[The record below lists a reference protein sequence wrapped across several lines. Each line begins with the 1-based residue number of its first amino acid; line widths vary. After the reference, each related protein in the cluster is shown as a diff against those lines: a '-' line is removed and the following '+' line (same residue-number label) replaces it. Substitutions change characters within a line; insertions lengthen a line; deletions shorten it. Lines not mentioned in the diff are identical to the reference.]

1 MNVDIVELNTQYKGQ
16 DIVLHLSLLQ
26 SGGETFLVD
35 AGYDESFDDL
45 LKALARKQIDPQR
58 IDGILVSHDDIDH
71 IGGLHRFRTLNPQ
84 VRIYASAIEAPSLSG
99 AVKSERLDQAERMF
113 DQMPDAY
120 KPWALDF
127 QESLRNIQRVPV
139 DITLED
145 RAYIGQDIEVVHT
158 PGHTKGHLSFYL
170 PAIKTLVASDAFVIE
185 NEVFEIA
192 NPQFTLD
199 LPAAI
204 DSLRKISA
212 LDIETTI
219 CYHGGVARGNIR
231 QRLEALIAQY
241 SEQGK
246 A

>member
-1 MNVDIVELNTQYKGQ
+1 MNVDIIDLATQYKGQ
-16 DIVLHLSLLQ
+16 DILLHLSLLQ

-45 LKALARKQIDPQR
+45 LQVLQRKRIDPQR

-71 IGGLHRFRTLNPQ
+71 IGGLHRFRTLNPK

-113 DQMPDAY
+113 DQMPEAY

-127 QESLRNIQRVPV
+127 QESLRKIHRVPV
-139 DITLED
+139 DVTLQD
-145 RAYIGQDIEVVHT
+145 HAYIGQDIEVVHT
-158 PGHTKGHLSFYL
+158 PGHTRGHLSFYL
-170 PAIKTLVASDAFVIE
+170 PAIRTLVASDAFVIE
-185 NEVFEIA
+185 NDVFDIA

-204 DSLRKISA
+204 DSIRKISA
-212 LDIETTI
+212 LDIETVI

-231 QRLEALIAQY
+231 QRLEALIDRY
-241 SEQGK
+241 SEPGK
-246 A
+246 L